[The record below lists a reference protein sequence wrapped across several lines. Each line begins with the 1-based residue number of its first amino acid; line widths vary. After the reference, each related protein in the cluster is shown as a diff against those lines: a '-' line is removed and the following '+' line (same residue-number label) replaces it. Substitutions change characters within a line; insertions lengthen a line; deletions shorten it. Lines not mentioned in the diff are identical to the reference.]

1 MAERAFNI
9 LLVEDDDV
17 AAEAVVRGVRR
28 NGQDWK
34 VVVAEDGLEALDVLR
49 GQHPSKRIA
58 RPYMV
63 VVDLNM
69 PRMNGLELIEAL
81 RADDEL
87 RRSVVFVLTTSSSET
102 DQRRARELGIV
113 GYMVKSGAGP
123 RHAHFV
129 DQIRNFRHAAF
140 PPD

>member
-1 MAERAFNI
+1 MGERAFNI

-28 NGQDWK
+28 NGHDWN
-34 VVVAEDGLEALDVLR
+34 VVVAEDGVEALDVLR
-49 GQHPSKRIA
+49 GRHPSKAIE
-58 RPYMV
+58 RPYVV

-69 PRMNGLELIEAL
+69 PRMNGLELIETL
-81 RADDEL
+81 RADDRL
-87 RRSVVFVLTTSSSET
+87 RRSVVFVLTTSNSEA

-123 RHAHFV
+123 KHANFV
-129 DQIRNFRHAAF
+129 SLIQNFRHTISS
-140 PPD
+140 PD

>member
-17 AAEAVVRGVRR
+17 AAEAVVRGVRK
-28 NGQDWK
+28 NGQDWN
-34 VVVAEDGLEALDVLR
+34 VVVAEDGVEALDVLR
-49 GQHPSKRIA
+49 GQHPSKRIP
-58 RPYMV
+58 RPYV
-63 VVDLNM
+63 VVIDLNM

-87 RRSVVFVLTTSSSET
+87 RRSVVFVLTTSNSET

-113 GYMVKSGAGP
+113 GYMVKSSAGP
-123 RHAHFV
+123 RHANFV
-129 DQIRNFRHAAF
+129 DQIRSFRNSVF